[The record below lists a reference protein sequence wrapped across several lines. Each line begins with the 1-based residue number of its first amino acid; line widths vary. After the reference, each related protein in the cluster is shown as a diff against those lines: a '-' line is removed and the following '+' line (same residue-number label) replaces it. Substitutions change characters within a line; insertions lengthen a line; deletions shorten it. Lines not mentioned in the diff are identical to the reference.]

1 MKKFNC
7 THVNNS
13 YFRNPG
19 STVLE
24 TILVSKKEAGPDLE
38 FRFAVI
44 LLGYPSTGWQ
54 KELDIFQF
62 LDKNLIYSLQHE
74 NTVLI
79 VDYTFEGFSRFQ
91 CPIIE
96 ILEKN
101 AFRYHI
107 NPKKIFYCSGN
118 LKDESP
124 FINAL
129 PIYTLDHANNFRPDR
144 GEIYTSSVDSAKQA
158 CRKRLGKKI
167 CLSLSR
173 RNRYHRVLA
182 HCILSNSEIAEHCL
196 ISQAKLD
203 HFPINETT
211 LQKAGLSLKSVKRFE
226 KKLPLI
232 ADTNRFDI
240 NDPFNPL
247 SELHSQTLFSIVNET
262 SHDDHDTSSLFISE
276 KILKPII
283 NFQPMI
289 IWGQRHVN
297 KSITELGFQTYD
309 SYFNL
314 DFDSEPDNVLRY
326 KQLLQGITPV
336 TKQLAS
342 MDLEEKISW
351 RFQHKELLEY
361 NYKVF
366 CENYHSS
373 KQRKIFHQR
382 IKELLRK
389 S

>member
-7 THVNNS
+7 THVDNP

-24 TILVSKKEAGPDLE
+24 TILISENEGSSELE
-38 FRFAVI
+38 FNFAVI

-62 LDKNLIYSLQHE
+62 LNKNLIHSLQHE

-79 VDYTFEGFSRFQ
+79 VDYTYEGFSRYE

-101 AFRYHI
+101 CFKYNI
-107 NPKKIFYCSGN
+107 NSKKIFYCSGN
-118 LKDESP
+118 LKDNSP
-124 FINAL
+124 RINAL
-129 PIYTLDHANNFRPDR
+129 PIYTLSHADHFRKYR
-144 GEIYTSSVDSAKQA
+144 RKIYTSSINSTEKT
-158 CRKRLGKKI
+158 CRVALLDKI

-173 RNRYHRVLA
+173 RNRHHRVLG
-182 HCILSNSEIAEHCL
+182 HCILSNSEIAGHCL

-203 HFPINETT
+203 DFHLDETT
-211 LQKAGLSLKSVKRFE
+211 LQKAGLSQKSVKRFQ
-226 KKLPLI
+226 KKLPMI
-232 ADTNRFDI
+232 ADHNRFHI
-240 NDPFNPL
+240 NEPFNPL
-247 SELHSQTLFSIVNET
+247 FELHSQTLFSIVNET
-262 SHDDHDTSSLFISE
+262 SHDDHNKTSLFISE

-289 IWGQRHVN
+289 IWGQQHVN
-297 KSITELGFQTYD
+297 KSITELGFKTYD
-309 SYFNL
+309 CYFNL
-314 DFDSEPDNVLRY
+314 EFDSEHDDVLRY
-326 KQLLQGITPV
+326 KQLMQSITPL

-342 MDLEEKISW
+342 MDLEGKISW
-351 RFQHKELLEY
+351 RFKHKELLEY

-366 CENYHSS
+366 CANYHSG
-373 KQRKIFHQR
+373 KQRKIFLQR
-382 IKELLRK
+382 IKELFEMN
-389 S
+389 

>member
-1 MKKFNC
+1 MKKLLFPNAD
-7 THVNNS
+7 NP
-13 YFRNPG
+13 YFRTPNI
-19 STVLE
+19 TLLE
-24 TILVSKKEAGPDLE
+24 TILISENKESSKLG
-38 FRFAVI
+38 FNFAVI

-62 LDKNLIYSLQHE
+62 LDKKLIYSLQHE

-79 VDYTFEGFSRFQ
+79 ADYTFEGFSRHQ

-101 AFRYHI
+101 AFRYNI
-107 NPKKIFYCSGN
+107 NSKKIFYCSGN
-118 LKDESP
+118 LKDYSP

-129 PIYTLDHANNFRPDR
+129 SIYTLDHATNFRANR
-144 GEIYTSSVDSAKQA
+144 GTIYTSSVDSAIQA
-158 CRKRLGKKI
+158 CRKSSVKKI

-173 RNRYHRVLA
+173 RNRYNRVLA
-182 HCILSNSEIAEHCL
+182 HCILYNSEISKHCI

-203 HFPINETT
+203 DFCIDETT
-211 LQKAGLSLKSVKRFE
+211 LQKAQLSPKSIKRFQ

-232 ADTNRFDI
+232 ADTDRFDI
-240 NDPFNPL
+240 NEPFNPL
-247 SELHSQTLFSIVNET
+247 LELHSQTLFSIVNET
-262 SHDDHDTSSLFISE
+262 SHDNYNNSSLFISE

-289 IWGQRHVN
+289 IWGQQHVN
-297 KSITELGFQTYD
+297 KAITELGFQTYD

-326 KQLLQGITPV
+326 KQLLQSITPL
-336 TKQLAS
+336 TKELAS
-342 MDLEEKISW
+342 MDVEEKISW
-351 RFQHKELLEY
+351 RFRHRELLEY

-366 CENYHSS
+366 CANYHSG
-373 KQRKIFHQR
+373 KQKKIFLQR
-382 IKELLRK
+382 IKELFRMN
-389 S
+389 